1 MNPEF
6 DSDYGATVMRKAAE
20 KAAEAA
26 RDAIV
31 KTVER
36 ELANEGIRAPVR
48 MIGAMITACSML
60 YGGMLRTTV
69 GAGDKGQAVL
79 IAGMLQ
85 TFIAEPLVEVAEM
98 AGTKGGVFV
107 HKTD

>member
-1 MNPEF
+1 MNKDF

-36 ELANEGIRAPVR
+36 ELANEGIRAPAR

-60 YGGMLRTTV
+60 YGGMLNTTV
-69 GAGDKGQAVL
+69 NAGDKAQAIL
-79 IAGMLQ
+79 IAGMLK

-98 AGTKGGVFV
+98 AGSKGGIYI
-107 HKTD
+107 HEA